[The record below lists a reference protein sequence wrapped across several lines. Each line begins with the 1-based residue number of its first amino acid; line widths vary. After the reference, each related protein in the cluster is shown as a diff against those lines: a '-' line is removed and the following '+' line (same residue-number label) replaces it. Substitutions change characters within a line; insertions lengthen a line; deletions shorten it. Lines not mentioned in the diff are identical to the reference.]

1 MMKDI
6 SNNIDKEEN
15 EDSSNNNFYDIKS
28 FFINIIVSIAL
39 ALAFTSF
46 VNITIVS
53 GKSMYPTLHNKQI
66 LIMEK
71 ASKMFNNLDRGDIIS
86 FKAGK
91 NGDKNIY
98 FIKRIIG
105 IPGDTIEIKDGQVFV
120 NNSLQDE
127 EYIADGILTETVDSS
142 ELKVTLKDN
151 EYFVLG
157 DNRENSVDSRFEEIG
172 IVHKNQIISTK
183 LFSIFPGEN

>member
-1 MMKDI
+1 MNDFSNDI
-6 SNNIDKEEN
+6 NKKEKEDNDNI
-15 EDSSNNNFYDIKS
+15 FYDIKS
-28 FFINIIVSIAL
+28 FFINIIISIAL
-39 ALAFTSF
+39 AIAFTSC

-53 GKSMYPTLHNKQI
+53 GKSMYPTLHNKQV

-71 ASKMFNNLDRGDIIS
+71 VSKIFNSLDRGDIIS

-105 IPGDTIEIKDGQVFV
+105 IPGDTIEIKNGQVFV

-127 EYIADGILTETVDSS
+127 EYIADGILTETVENSK
-142 ELKVTLKDN
+142 LKVTLKDN

-157 DNRENSVDSRFEEIG
+157 DNRGNSVDSRFEEVG
-172 IVHKNQIISTK
+172 IVHKNQIVSTK
-183 LFSIFPGEN
+183 LFSIFPGEK